1 MYGNIVGVI
10 VSHFVY
16 LFNKNDVFI
25 CNYLLEKNL
34 SFFLKLIDWLCI
46 LRGIFLWNLFFFVAI
61 FNFLF
66 KKKILIN

>member
-1 MYGNIVGVI
+1 MYENIVGEI

-34 SFFLKLIDWLCI
+34 SIKSLFFFKLIDWLCI
-46 LRGIFLWNLFFFVAI
+46 LRGIFL
-61 FNFLF
+61 
-66 KKKILIN
+66 

>member
-34 SFFLKLIDWLCI
+34 SFFKINRLALHFTWY
-46 LRGIFLWNLFFFVAI
+46 LFVEFTFFCC
-61 FNFLF
+61 NF
-66 KKKILIN
+66 